1 MKTVHARMGASFA
14 VMLVLLAVGSLLAA
28 HMRQNQ
34 EPFDIGDY
42 SAADLPGAQ
51 AAFEESQAN
60 GDLVTLVKILCYR
73 WKVQGDET
81 AKSDIILYG
90 TLLLDR
96 ARAGDIDLE
105 KADDP
110 DIMLRVLAVVREAG
124 AR

>member
-1 MKTVHARMGASFA
+1 MRTAGARMGTAFGL
-14 VMLVLLAVGSLLAA
+14 MLVLLAAGSLLAA
-28 HMRQNQ
+28 SLRQSQ
-34 EPFDIGDY
+34 APFDIGDL
-42 SAADLPGAQ
+42 SGADWAAARE
-51 AAFEESQAN
+51 AFEESQSN

-73 WKVQGDET
+73 WKVQADET
-81 AKSDIILYG
+81 AKPDIVRYG

-110 DIMLRVLAVVREAG
+110 EIMLPVLAVVREAG

>member
-28 HMRQNQ
+28 HMRQSQ

-73 WKVQGDET
+73 WKGEGEET
-81 AKSDIILYG
+81 AKSLLVRYG
-90 TLLLDR
+90 GLLLER
-96 ARAGDIDLE
+96 AKAGEIDLE

-110 DIMLRVLAVVREAG
+110 EVMLQVLAAVREAG
-124 AR
+124 VR